1 MSYDQWYVYTYWH
14 YLYTFKNPGYQI
26 FFFFFFFYIYNICI
40 SDYKFSVHN
49 ILINVICLSVHS
61 NDIYIYALQ
70 LGCWFANT
78 DMIDKQ
84 PTILLPQHLCHII
97 CIQDTMSHFKCLLA
111 RWCIYNKV
119 LTGLLDRVG

>member
-14 YLYTFKNPGYQI
+14 YLYTFKNPGYQY
-26 FFFFFFFYIYNICI
+26 FFIYNICI

-70 LGCWFANT
+70 LGCWFVIT
-78 DMIDKQ
+78 DIIDKQ
-84 PTILLPQHLCHII
+84 LTILLARHLGRII
-97 CIQDTMSHFKCLLA
+97 CRLISLLA
-111 RWCIYNKV
+111 
-119 LTGLLDRVG
+119 LHAGL